1 MSKVSEP
8 NNKKWRPT
16 TRLVRGGTQRSEFD
30 ETSEGI
36 FMTSG
41 YVYDSAESAEA
52 AFKDEGTRYIYSR
65 YANPTVTMFEERL
78 DLPEKAEFC
87 VATSSSMA
95 AVFET
100 LLSQLTLGERVV
112 ASRASEYFGRHGPPE
127 CRPRGL

>member
-8 NNKKWRPT
+8 HNRERRPT
-16 TRLVRGGTQRSEFD
+16 RRLVRGGTQRSEFD

-36 FMTSG
+36 FMMSG
-41 YVYDSAESAEA
+41 DAYDSAET
-52 AFKDEGTRYIYSR
+52 AFKGESMRYIDSR

-78 DLPEKAEFC
+78 DLPEKAKFC

-95 AVFET
+95 PVFES

-112 ASRASEYFGRHGPPE
+112 ASRASEHFGGHGPSE

>member
-78 DLPEKAEFC
+78 ALLEGAEYC
-87 VATSSSMA
+87 VATSSGMA
-95 AVFET
+95 AVFAS

-112 ASRASEYFGRHGPPE
+112 ASRASEYFGGHGPSE